1 MASYTAECFLLS
13 SSAGRRPRWEQISL
27 FMGDVTPR
35 EEVSEEDKH
44 KDKSSGPRLIFSTDT
59 QTAGEGFLWA
69 ADGDLLF
76 FSSLFPSFW
85 SLLAA
90 TEMIVGLWREAFRGE
105 GGGSSPDNSFTR
117 MTDYN
122 HCKVHLQFYFPL
134 YIIKGSRNIFK
145 SFQAQR
151 KRHKW
156 ETWWRKFRNQFCKS
170 HKS

>member
-1 MASYTAECFLLS
+1 MASCTPECFFLS
-13 SSAGRRPRWEQISL
+13 SSAGRSPRWEQISL

-69 ADGDLLF
+69 ADGDLLL

-90 TEMIVGLWREAFRGE
+90 TEMIVGRLWRETLKGE
-105 GGGSSPDNSFTR
+105 GGGSIYDNSFTLQI
-117 MTDYN
+117 DYN
-122 HCKVHLQFYFPL
+122 HYKEYFVFL
-134 YIIKGSRNIFK
+134 YIYLKAAGTSLKHCRLTEKDTIKRRDGGN
-145 SFQAQR
+145 
-151 KRHKW
+151 
-156 ETWWRKFRNQFCKS
+156 
-170 HKS
+170 